1 MITTII
7 ITKQRRDY
15 VAHQRT
21 IRNRVV
27 QPPFYTV

>member
-7 ITKQRRDY
+7 IKQRRDY
-15 VAHQRT
+15 VAHQST